1 MDDRRQSALH
11 HRQPI
16 ATPDKSARLKELKFN
31 TKIVLR
37 ATAEIAERLLAAI
50 DLKRPDTCRFRS
62 GDSGSVWWLSPDEF
76 LILAAP
82 DQAPDLMEKMTAA
95 AGDAHHQVT
104 DVSEY
109 YTQISLE
116 GTAARDVLARLT
128 MIDLHPNTFSKGMA
142 VGTNLALAQS
152 YLALVD
158 DEDDSD
164 GAEFIMMVRW
174 SMADYLWCT
183 LAEAARSFGMPEQ
196 HPVDGERMVI
206 D

>member
-16 ATPDKSARLKELKFN
+16 ATPDTSARLEELKFN

-37 ATAEIAERLLAAI
+37 AEAGIAETALAAI
-50 DLKRPDTCRFRS
+50 DLKRPDTCRFHK
-62 GDSGSVWWLSPDEF
+62 GDDRTVWWLSPDEF

-82 DQAPDLMEKMTAA
+82 GQAPNLMEKMATA

-109 YTQISLE
+109 YTQIGLK

-128 MIDLHPNTFSKGMA
+128 MIDLHPSVFSEGMA

-158 DEDDSD
+158 DDGDD